1 MSYNYKRES
10 LKRTVKAVLR
20 ILTSVALLAILILI
34 NYRQLAQIPEILKNI
49 NIFFLIL
56 SIIFYFSSIA
66 AEAPRWR
73 SLLRAHGIIIPA
85 SYLFN
90 SVLIGG
96 FYNTLL
102 PTSVGGDAYR
112 GIDLHKKFKI
122 SIHENVLSLLLGRF
136 LGIISGIFFLLVS
149 FLFKMYRHLSKP
161 FVTGLAVFFPI
172 VILLIIL
179 VLFPKKFRLEIFF
192 GKIRFLKKFQKSIS
206 DFSEVLDSYKRK
218 KKYVFISFIYSMISN
233 LFSFISFYFIGVALK
248 INLGFIPFMFII
260 PVTWAISNIPVT
272 LGGFGLRENTV
283 VILLKEFGVNPTS
296 ALTFSLIVLV
306 INILMAIIGGLTL
319 VIRNSV
325 QKKQYLQI

>member
-1 MSYNYKRES
+1 MSDKNKRDS
-10 LKRTVKAVLR
+10 LKRIVKASLR
-20 ILTSVALLAILILI
+20 ILTSMALLAILILI
-34 NYRQLAQIPEILKNI
+34 NYKQLAQIPELLKNI
-49 NIFFLIL
+49 NILFLIL
-56 SIIFYFSSIA
+56 SIIFYFLSIA

-73 SLLRAHGIIIPA
+73 SLLKAHGIYIPG

-122 SIHENVLSLLLGRF
+122 SVHENILSLLLGRF
-136 LGIISGIFFLLVS
+136 LGIISGIFFLLLS
-149 FLFKMYRHLSKP
+149 FIFKMYRHLSKP
-161 FVTGLAVFFPI
+161 FLTGLAIFFPI
-172 VILLIIL
+172 VIFLIML
-179 VLFPKKFRLEIFF
+179 VLFPKKFKLEIFF
-192 GKIRFLKKFQKSIS
+192 GKIKFLKKFKKSIL

-218 KKYVFISFIYSMISN
+218 KRFVFASFLYSMLSN
-233 LFSFISFYFIGVALK
+233 LCSFISFYFIGAALR
-248 INLGFIPFMFII
+248 IQLGFIPYMFII
-260 PVTWAISNIPVT
+260 PITWAISNIPVT

-296 ALTFSLIVLV
+296 ALTFSFIVLV
-306 INILMAIIGGLTL
+306 INILMAVIGGFVL

-325 QKKQYLQI
+325 LKSRQLYS